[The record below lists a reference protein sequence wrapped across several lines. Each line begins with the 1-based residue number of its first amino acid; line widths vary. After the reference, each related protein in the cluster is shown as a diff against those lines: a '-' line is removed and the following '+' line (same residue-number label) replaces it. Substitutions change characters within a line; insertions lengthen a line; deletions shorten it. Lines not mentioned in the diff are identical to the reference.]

1 MSLNILLLIIYERT
15 LKKERGYKG
24 HTDDI
29 DRFASQS
36 IIFERILV
44 IGFEFK
50 FASSNEL
57 PWKGWS
63 SLSPL
68 TDLLCNHT
76 LKQPSRSMLFFMFEF
91 NNLLCGQVT

>member
-1 MSLNILLLIIYERT
+1 MANYKILFQSVYTRCMCVNGYLAHNFFGICIGENEELSLNILLLIIYERT
-15 LKKERGYKG
+15 LKKKGVTKG

-57 PWKGWS
+57 P
-63 SLSPL
+63 
-68 TDLLCNHT
+68 
-76 LKQPSRSMLFFMFEF
+76 
-91 NNLLCGQVT
+91 